1 MLIEQIILV
10 TLCIIGVGITS
21 HNIGVRTGASAM
33 FDSMCELG
41 ERDGDTIKI
50 EVEVTDG

>member
-1 MLIEQIILV
+1 MLIEQIILI
-10 TLCIIGVGITS
+10 TMCIIGVGITS
-21 HNIGVRTGASAM
+21 HNIGVRTGAAAM

-41 ERDGDTIKI
+41 DREGNTIKI